1 MKRILI
7 NYIPHDQQ
15 RYETVGDWYYDPDGN
30 LIINVS
36 NDHPDYPTK
45 DEQFLVALH
54 ELIEVT
60 LCRKRGITQEQVD
73 DFDMMQL
80 GSMHAKYIDDE
91 PGDHYDAP
99 YRNEHRFA
107 CLIEHLMA
115 HEMGIVGYGVV
126 R

>member
-15 RYETVGDWYYDPDGN
+15 RYETVGDWYYDSDGN

>member
-54 ELIEVT
+54 ELVEVV
-60 LCRKRGITQEQVD
+60 LCQKRGITQEQVD
-73 DFDMMQL
+73 AYDFAQL
-80 GSMHAKYIDDE
+80 GTMHSKYIDDE
-91 PGDHYDAP
+91 PGDHKDAP
-99 YRNEHRFA
+99 YRKEHRFA

-115 HEMGIVGYGVV
+115 HEMGISGYGVV